1 MGEGNKR
8 EPWNIHALV
17 KARHGTLSGEDQQD
31 GEDVGE
37 GEQIR
42 TKYNF
47 IYIKKVTVKLI
58 SLCAIQNIGLKDLV
72 IPFLLFVLIRRV
84 RTCAECS
91 LIGG

>member
-1 MGEGNKR
+1 M
-8 EPWNIHALV
+8 
-17 KARHGTLSGEDQQD
+17 KARHGTLSGEEDQQD

-47 IYIKKVTVKLI
+47 INIKKVTVKFI
-58 SLCAIQNIGLKDLV
+58 SLCAIQKIGLKDLV
-72 IPFLLFVLIRRV
+72 IPFPLFVLIRRV